1 MHLSKKKRAAKLSI
15 TAMTAIF
22 LSVSLLAFN
31 YDLGA
36 ALAQIQG
43 QNSNNFGTFGTYN
56 YTNEVNSG
64 TKGIWNN
71 LTGRNSGGYNS
82 YIPNAAAYNQDP
94 FNTKFGTR
102 TTYQQYQQQAG
113 FTGFLKGIF
122 SGGSNSTAAYN
133 TYNTYN
139 PANTTGTY
147 SNYNAYNA
155 YNNMY
160 NANTI
165 TAIQSNKFGNPQP
178 GSANYNNYYNTNANN
193 YYNTTTGNNYY
204 NTTTGNNYYNTQMG
218 QTAQKLGGGALA
230 RFFGGIVD
238 GVTFVGGKVVY
249 AGEKAITGLN
259 NVNGKIAMGMAASTT
274 GLVGAIGKALG
285 FGARVV
291 IGAAKVAIT
300 IPVLATKAGIYLTT
314 VSCVGTV
321 RLLGS
326 GLNALKNITGNSTSG
341 LNQLNYNV
349 SNLSN
354 QTLAFG
360 TNPQNTN
367 YYTNNSNFPTNFNNQ
382 QFGNQLN
389 NTLLYTNQLQQNM
402 TTSQGVVNTIQ
413 LGAQKTMTN
422 FKINTKIAGITLL
435 ELGTK
440 LVYKTASLLSGSASS
455 VSLALGQSIQN
466 MEYTKANLRL
476 IKEMNKQGIVNPYL
490 YQQYLTQ
497 SQQSINQSRNLFG
510 TANQNINNSYL
521 STLSNINQTRN
532 YINTN
537 NPAITNQMNQYGN
550 SLYTQNLPYNTLNQ
564 YNNNFSNLNN
574 TYTQVNGTFGN
585 PQPANMQTTSTVNS
599 TISNLFNFNEG
610 ASAERKPNEGAAASV
625 ETRDQSP
632 EVRKAYEN
640 YMAAYNKYIDLLAKD
655 SEDGK
660 AADVSSA
667 LEDYK
672 KAYSEYETLSNKAAG
687 ISK

>member
-1 MHLSKKKRAAKLSI
+1 MHLSKRKRGAKLSI
-15 TAMTAIF
+15 TAMAAIF
-22 LSVSLLAFN
+22 LSVSIFAFN
-31 YDLGA
+31 CDLSFA
-36 ALAQIQG
+36 IAQVQG

-64 TKGIWNN
+64 TKGIWNS
-71 LTGRNSGGYNS
+71 LTGSNSGGYNS

-94 FNTKFGTR
+94 FNTKFGTQS
-102 TTYQQYQQQAG
+102 TYQQYQQQAG

-133 TYNTYN
+133 TYNT
-139 PANTTGTY
+139 ANTTGTY

-165 TAIQSNKFGNPQP
+165 TAIQSNNFGNPQP
-178 GSANYNNYYNTNANN
+178 GSANY
-193 YYNTTTGNNYY
+193 NNYY

-259 NVNGKIAMGMAASTT
+259 NVNGRIAMGMAASTT
-274 GLVGAIGKALG
+274 GLVGAIGKVLG

-291 IGAAKVAIT
+291 IGAAKVAVT

-326 GLNALKNITGNSTSG
+326 GLNALKNITGNSTNG

-367 YYTNNSNFPTNFNNQ
+367 YYTNNSNLPANYNNQ

-402 TTSQGVVNTIQ
+402 TTNQGVVNTIQ
-413 LGAQKTMTN
+413 QGAQKTMTN

-476 IKEMNKQGIVNPYL
+476 IKEMNKQGIINPYL

-497 SQQSINQSRNLFG
+497 SQQAINQSQNLFG

-521 STLSNINQTRN
+521 NTLSNINQTRN
-532 YINTN
+532 YITTN
-537 NPAITNQMNQYGN
+537 STDLTNQMNQYGN

-564 YNNNFSNLNN
+564 YNTNFSNLNN

-585 PQPANMQTTSTVNS
+585 PQPSNSQTTSTVTS
-599 TISNLFNFNEG
+599 TLSNLFNLNEG
-610 ASAERKPNEGAAASV
+610 ASAERKPNEGATAERKPNEGAAASV

-660 AADVSSA
+660 AADASSA
-667 LEDYK
+667 LEEYK
-672 KAYSEYETLSNKAAG
+672 KAYTEYETLSNKAAG

>member
-1 MHLSKKKRAAKLSI
+1 MA
-15 TAMTAIF
+15 AIF
-22 LSVSLLAFN
+22 LSVSILAFN
-31 YDLGA
+31 YDLSA

-64 TKGIWNN
+64 TKGILNG
-71 LTGRNSGGYNS
+71 LTGNNSGGYNA

-94 FNTKFGTR
+94 FNTKFGTQS
-102 TTYQQYQQQAG
+102 TYQQYQQQAG
-113 FTGFLKGIF
+113 FSGFLKGIF

-139 PANTTGTY
+139 AYNTGNTY

-165 TAIQSNKFGNPQP
+165 TAIQSNNFGNPQP
-178 GSANYNNYYNTNANN
+178 GSANYNNYYNNNANN
-193 YYNTTTGNNYY
+193 YYNTTGNNYY
-204 NTTTGNNYYNTQMG
+204 NAQMG

-259 NVNGKIAMGMAASTT
+259 NVNGRIAMGMAASTT

-291 IGAAKVAIT
+291 IGAAKVAVT
-300 IPVLATKAGIYLTT
+300 IPVLAAKAGIYLTT

-349 SNLSN
+349 SSLSN

-360 TNPQNTN
+360 ANPQNTN
-367 YYTNNSNFPTNFNNQ
+367 YYTYNSNLPANFNNQ

-413 LGAQKTMTN
+413 LGAQKTMSN

-435 ELGTK
+435 ELGAK

-476 IKEMNKQGIVNPYL
+476 IKEMNKQGIINPYL

-497 SQQSINQSRNLFG
+497 SQQAINQSQNLFG

-521 STLSNINQTRN
+521 TTLSNINQTRN

-537 NPAITNQMNQYGN
+537 NLAITNQMNQYGN
-550 SLYTQNLPYNTLNQ
+550 SLYTQNLPYNALNQ
-564 YNNNFSNLNN
+564 YNNNFLALNN
-574 TYTQVNGTFGN
+574 AYTQVNGTFGN
-585 PQPANMQTTSTVNS
+585 PQPSNMQTTSTVNS

-610 ASAERKPNEGAAASV
+610 ASAERKPDEGSAASV

-640 YMAAYNKYIDLLAKD
+640 YMAAYNKYIGLLAKD

-667 LEDYK
+667 LEEYK
-672 KAYSEYETLSNKAAG
+672 KAYSEYEALSNKAADVAR
-687 ISK
+687 

>member
-1 MHLSKKKRAAKLSI
+1 MHLSKKKRSAKLSI
-15 TAMTAIF
+15 TAMAAIF
-22 LSVSLLAFN
+22 ISVSIFSFN
-31 YDLGA
+31 YDLDA
-36 ALAQIQG
+36 AMAQVQS

-64 TKGIWNN
+64 TKGIWNS
-71 LTGRNSGGYNS
+71 LTGSNSSGYNS

-94 FNTKFGTR
+94 FNTKFGTQS
-102 TTYQQYQQQAG
+102 TYQQYQQQAG

-133 TYNTYN
+133 TYNT
-139 PANTTGTY
+139 ANTTGTY

-155 YNNMY
+155 YNNIY

-165 TAIQSNKFGNPQP
+165 TAIQSNNFGNPQP
-178 GSANYNNYYNTNANN
+178 GSANYNTS
-193 YYNTTTGNNYY
+193 TNNYY

-259 NVNGKIAMGMAASTT
+259 NVNGRIAMGMAASTT
-274 GLVGAIGKALG
+274 GLVGAIGKVLG

-367 YYTNNSNFPTNFNNQ
+367 YYTNNSNLPANYNNQ

-413 LGAQKTMTN
+413 QGAQKTMTN

-476 IKEMNKQGIVNPYL
+476 IKEMNKQGIINPYL

-497 SQQSINQSRNLFG
+497 SQQAINQSQNLFG

-521 STLSNINQTRN
+521 NTLSNINQTRN
-532 YINTN
+532 YITTN
-537 NPAITNQMNQYGN
+537 NTSLTNQMNQYGN
-550 SLYTQNLPYNTLNQ
+550 SLYTQNLSYDTLNQ

-585 PQPANMQTTSTVNS
+585 AQPSNLQTTSTVTS
-599 TISNLFNFNEG
+599 TLSNLFNFNEG
-610 ASAERKPNEGAAASV
+610 ATAERKPNEGSAASV

-655 SEDGK
+655 SEDGQ

-667 LEDYK
+667 LEEYK
-672 KAYSEYETLSNKAAG
+672 KAYTEYETLSNKAAG

>member
-1 MHLSKKKRAAKLSI
+1 MITMHLSKKKRSAKLSI
-15 TAMTAIF
+15 TAMAAIF
-22 LSVSLLAFN
+22 ISVSIFSFN
-31 YDLGA
+31 YDLDA
-36 ALAQIQG
+36 AMAQVQS

-64 TKGIWNN
+64 TKGIWNS
-71 LTGRNSGGYNS
+71 LTGSNSSGYNS

-94 FNTKFGTR
+94 FNTKFGTQS
-102 TTYQQYQQQAG
+102 TYQQYQQQAG

-133 TYNTYN
+133 TYNT
-139 PANTTGTY
+139 ANTTGTY

-155 YNNMY
+155 YNNIY

-165 TAIQSNKFGNPQP
+165 TAIQSNNFGNPQP
-178 GSANYNNYYNTNANN
+178 GSANYNTS
-193 YYNTTTGNNYY
+193 TNNYY

-259 NVNGKIAMGMAASTT
+259 NVNGRIAMGMAASTT
-274 GLVGAIGKALG
+274 GLVGAIGKVLG

-367 YYTNNSNFPTNFNNQ
+367 YYTNNSNLPANYNNQ

-413 LGAQKTMTN
+413 QGAQKTMTN

-476 IKEMNKQGIVNPYL
+476 IKEMNKQGIINPYL

-497 SQQSINQSRNLFG
+497 SQQAINQSQNLFG

-521 STLSNINQTRN
+521 NTLSNINQTRN
-532 YINTN
+532 YITTN
-537 NPAITNQMNQYGN
+537 NTSLTNQMNQYGN
-550 SLYTQNLPYNTLNQ
+550 SLYTQNLSYDTLNQ

-585 PQPANMQTTSTVNS
+585 AQPSNLQTTSTVTS
-599 TISNLFNFNEG
+599 TLSNLFNFNEG
-610 ASAERKPNEGAAASV
+610 ATAERKPNEGSAASV

-655 SEDGK
+655 SEDGQ

-667 LEDYK
+667 LEEYK
-672 KAYSEYETLSNKAAG
+672 KAYTEYETLSNKAAG